1 MLFQRL
7 YSLCVAGT
15 GGANE
20 SPVHRYP
27 TAIDKELTSC
37 APPGVRTVY
46 DALQHRIKLE
56 PDKETMGQR
65 PVLSR
70 RKEEN
75 RGGASGAWTYVRL
88 GEYEWLTYREI
99 GRRTRELG
107 SGLAQ
112 LAEAPVGPAGEETL
126 VDPAPCRVLIY
137 APTSREWT
145 LCMLACYSQGMQVVT
160 AYDTLGDDGVVHAM
174 NETEARIA
182 FVRADQLAT
191 LARVS
196 ARVRTC

>member
-27 TAIDKELTSC
+27 TTIDKELTSC

-65 PVLSR
+65 PALSR

-75 RGGASGAWTYVRL
+75 RAGASGAWTYVRL

-99 GRRTRELG
+99 GRRTR
-107 SGLAQ
+107 
-112 LAEAPVGPAGEETL
+112 
-126 VDPAPCRVLIY
+126 
-137 APTSREWT
+137 
-145 LCMLACYSQGMQVVT
+145 
-160 AYDTLGDDGVVHAM
+160 
-174 NETEARIA
+174 
-182 FVRADQLAT
+182 
-191 LARVS
+191 
-196 ARVRTC
+196 